1 MVRSSAINLFMA
13 IMVFASAGFT
23 LQSIRAS
30 RETALWDEIAS
41 QVEVNRIQLKSLQGE
56 LDQLEQQKY
65 FVSKSLDVYYE
76 YLDECST
83 FPKQKHRGMI
93 RHGVAEQHS
102 MIDFLLIEAAN
113 FSAS

>member
-1 MVRSSAINLFMA
+1 MVRFSAINLFMA
-13 IMVFASAGFT
+13 IMIFASAGFT

-41 QVEVNRIQLKSLQGE
+41 QVEVNRIQLKSLQSE

-65 FVSKSLDVYYE
+65 FVNKSIDVYYE

-83 FPKQKHRGMI
+83 FSRQKHRSMF
-93 RHGVAEQHS
+93 RHGVAKQHS
-102 MIDFLLIEAAN
+102 MIDFLLTQAAN